1 MTPGVDGPGPDP
13 EVVELA
19 HRLLDA
25 ARSGDCALLVEF
37 LDAGAPVDLVD
48 AQGNSLLM
56 LAAYHGHAAM
66 VGELASRGADV
77 DRVNDRAQTPL
88 AGAVSEGERTVLET
102 LLAAGADPDLGSPSA
117 RETARSF
124 ERDDL
129 GALLDAAGQSTT
141 STKPDTS
148 Q

>member
-1 MTPGVDGPGPDP
+1 MTSPGSGPDP

-25 ARSGDCALLVEF
+25 ARSGDSALLGEF

-48 AQGNSLLM
+48 PQGNSLLM

-66 VGELASRGADV
+66 VGELAERGADV
-77 DRVNDRAQTPL
+77 DRVNDRARTPL
-88 AGAVSEGERTVLET
+88 AAAVSQGELEVLET
-102 LLAAGADPDLGSPSA
+102 LLAAGADPDLGAPSA
-117 RETARSF
+117 RETARIL

-129 GALLDAAGQSTT
+129 GALLGGAGHRTT